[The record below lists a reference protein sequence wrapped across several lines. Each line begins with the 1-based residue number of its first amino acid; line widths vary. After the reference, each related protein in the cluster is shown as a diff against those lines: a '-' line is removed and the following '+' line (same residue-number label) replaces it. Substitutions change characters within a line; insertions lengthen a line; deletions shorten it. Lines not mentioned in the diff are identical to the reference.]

1 MGFPILSGI
10 EKREVRKVL
19 KTIIVLFTGVCLESL
34 GNVLLRKGMK
44 EVGEVTS
51 FSIPALFNIFIK
63 GITNLTVISGV
74 ALDAMF
80 FACFLIAL
88 SWTEVSVVLPLTAI
102 GYVTTAIFAKIILH
116 EEITALRWAGTI
128 AIVLGSIMVGKS
140 GGS

>member
-1 MGFPILSGI
+1 M
-10 EKREVRKVL
+10 L
-19 KTIIVLFTGVCLESL
+19 KAIIVLFTGICFESV

-51 FSIPALFNIFIK
+51 YSIPALFGIFIK

-88 SWTEVSVVLPLTAI
+88 SWMEVSVVLPLTAI
-102 GYVTTAIFAKIILH
+102 GYVTTALFAKLIIH
-116 EEITALRWAGTI
+116 EEISTLRWAGTI
-128 AIVLGSIMVGKS
+128 AIVIGAIMVGKS
-140 GGS
+140 SGS

>member
-1 MGFPILSGI
+1 LGFPILSGI

>member
-1 MGFPILSGI
+1 
-10 EKREVRKVL
+10 VL

-63 GITNLTVISGV
+63 GITNITVISGV

-102 GYVTTAIFAKIILH
+102 GYVTTAIFAKIIIH
-116 EEITALRWAGTI
+116 EEISALRWAGTV
-128 AIVLGSIMVGKS
+128 AIVIGAIMIGKS
-140 GGS
+140 GAS